1 MKQNLENCEKLD
13 FSKEYTYNN
22 KKIYISHE
30 TKKYIICS
38 FNENGIEKFKLDKT
52 EFNKKDD

>member
-1 MKQNLENCEKLD
+1 MIKEFEEMD
-13 FSKEYTYNN
+13 WSKEYTYKD

-38 FNENGIEKFKLDKT
+38 FNENGVGKFKLEKS
-52 EFNKKDD
+52 EFYG

>member
-1 MKQNLENCEKLD
+1 MKKWTGAKITHTRD
-13 FSKEYTYNN
+13 

-38 FNENGIEKFKLDKT
+38 FNENGVGKFKLEKT
-52 EFNKKDD
+52 EFYG

>member
-1 MKQNLENCEKLD
+1 MVKEFEEMD
-13 FSKEYTYNN
+13 WSKEYTYKN

-38 FNENGIEKFKLDKT
+38 FNENGQGKFKVDKT
-52 EFNKKDD
+52 EFHA